1 MGEYASMLM
10 YMHPTNTR
18 THLKTNTP
26 KKEKGIRI
34 ERKISSGL
42 LTHCPI
48 FVEVGEILILETQF

>member
-1 MGEYASMLM
+1 MGEDTSMLM
-10 YMHPTNTR
+10 YMYLTNTHMR
-18 THLKTNTP
+18 LQANTP

-48 FVEVGEILILETQF
+48 FAEVGEILILETQF